1 MMLKKVY
8 LNILKNK
15 NIFDFQQIRIYLQ
28 LI

>member
-8 LNILKNK
+8 LDILKNK